1 MPAAAVHNILNSKKS
16 ILNISFEAESQ
27 PNSSNFQLISNSKND
42 SDDSA
47 AVNLAISQT
56 AYKLQ
61 KQAYSLRTSN
71 PIADISTEVFSN
83 SNFETEN
90 FQREIVQT
98 VSDIMNPY
106 RSEKEAR
113 DAITEQKI
121 ELETANGE
129 KEVKGLAYKL
139 AYELNS
145 YLLSFGKDNSFF
157 PRLQTAI
164 DNSQKKSSQD
174 PDKDE
179 PVQEVEMNAIVRKI
193 KSMIRD
199 VQNGNLI
206 NIDSVD
212 LKLEF
217 NAAIRSTFE
226 QTSDKKPKI
235 QVDDLPTDKMD
246 EFFKNDD
253 SKYLDSLKE
262 SAKMDF
268 DDEILRSLF
277 ADKNED
283 ASENE
288 KVNAGKEILKKILL
302 LRESMDYVDEIIE
315 RIKFKDKLRHMDD
328 ENESLP
334 AENFQ
339 YTSKI

>member
-16 ILNISFEAESQ
+16 ILNISYEAESQ
-27 PNSSNFQLISNSKND
+27 SNSSGFQLISSSKND

-47 AVNLAISQT
+47 AVSLAISQT

-61 KQAYSLRTSN
+61 KQTYAMHASN

-90 FQREIVQT
+90 LQREIAKT
-98 VSDIMNPY
+98 VSDIISPY

-145 YLLSFGKDNSFF
+145 YLLSFGKNNNFF

-164 DNSQKKSSQD
+164 DNSQKDPSKD

-179 PVQEVEMNAIVRKI
+179 PVQEVEMNAVVRKI

-217 NAAIRSTFE
+217 NSAIRSTFE
-226 QTSDKKPKI
+226 QTNDTKPQI
-235 QVDDLPTDKMD
+235 QPDDLKTDNME

-253 SKYLDSLKE
+253 SRYLDALRD

-302 LRESMDYVDEIIE
+302 LRESMDYVDELIE